1 METEIEMRGT
11 GDPDTLTWINV
22 GTISLM
28 VEVVA
33 GGVGER
39 QKKREKIRGR
49 KMRKEMTPWLI
60 DPCITL
66 SGKEGRGVR

>member
-1 METEIEMRGT
+1 MGTEIEMRGM
-11 GDPDTLTWINV
+11 GDSDTLTWINV

-39 QKKREKIRGR
+39 QKKTEKIRGR
-49 KMRKEMTPWLI
+49 KNEKAR
-60 DPCITL
+60 
-66 SGKEGRGVR
+66 GR